1 MKTVTETKACNCFYA
16 EYAVITHAKFT
27 QSLRKVYAIL
37 TQSLLKVYAK
47 ITQSLRKVYAKFT
60 QSLRKVYA
68 IFTQFHY
75 AIILRNSITQFTRAR
90 NGEFYAEIPLH
101 YAIMMG
107 NLLMDARRLK
117 FTAGW
122 YGALEISSRKMVS
135 EFREGS
141 GSRLIYGFKFRLR

>member
-90 NGEFYAEIPLH
+90 NGEFTQ
-101 YAIMMG
+101 
-107 NLLMDARRLK
+107 K
-117 FTAGW
+117 FLSITQ
-122 YGALEISSRKMVS
+122 S
-135 EFREGS
+135 
-141 GSRLIYGFKFRLR
+141 